1 MPKKD
6 INSAGAECSRA
17 RVRTR
22 SILRNSEIHRQTSE
36 MHKAIQFRDLQAMK
50 ILMQNKMDYFC
61 VGDGLNCFILAA
73 LTERGSENC
82 KWQLVLDMLEI
93 DLRGITSENEDGS
106 SLLMYF
112 ANCPLKIRHLVSLGA
127 NLNHVDK
134 AGNSVLMRSYQ
145 HRNPDCKAFLEL
157 LKLGAD
163 PNVPPNCGHDNLI
176 EFMLSSYHCLNLVGK
191 EAARKCLSHILQPE
205 YFDKISDSQF
215 KANPI
220 FKFIVEL
227 CDGAFGDLHCHS
239 NFWIEFLKTLPRTKL
254 LKHVNSSKYQ
264 SDEWTHFK
272 EFWDISD
279 SFLMDPLS
287 FFYFSMCIFGCS
299 RQRQDDYQ
307 WSVNMIQEMSTFLL
321 HYGFYVSDSPN
332 VLPPGLALMYNVT
345 QRNLSNPLEQRVPR
359 GLILVLLQENIPRL
373 LVNGDKILALMTPF
387 FLGNGP
393 EFNNMILK
401 ILRTLPN
408 NPALIFRNGVVK
420 YIAGLDDIGI
430 TENTE
435 DAQKLVDNVNQL
447 IEGNLCQA
455 DAVLLSHYKVHLK
468 LNEISLDGS
477 WFPVTLQELCRRL
490 IRDQIHCSLKNKGG
504 DLSCSIKNLG
514 DMSYISSPL
523 VKYLLVFQ

>member
-1 MPKKD
+1 MLKKTQEGSSSKTELNYTTQ
-6 INSAGAECSRA
+6 IKQC
-17 RVRTR
+17 
-22 SILRNSEIHRQTSE
+22 LKKTSTQP
-36 MHKAIQFRDLQAMK
+36 ALDAPGPGDLQAMK
-50 ILMQNKMDYFC
+50 FLMQNEMDSFC

-163 PNVPPNCGHDNLI
+163 PNVPPNCGHDNII
-176 EFMLSSYHCLNLVGK
+176 EFMLSSYHCLNLASK

-205 YFDKISDSQF
+205 YFEKISDLQF

-220 FKFIVEL
+220 FKFIGEL

-239 NFWIEFLKTLPRTKL
+239 NFWMEFLKTLPRTKL

-264 SDEWTHFK
+264 TDEWIHFK
-272 EFWDISD
+272 EFWDVPD

-287 FFYFSMCIFGCS
+287 FFYFSVCIFGCS

-307 WSVNMIQEMSTFLL
+307 C
-321 HYGFYVSDSPN
+321 DSPD

-345 QRNLSNPLEQRVPR
+345 QRNLSNPFEQRVSR

-408 NPALIFRNGVVK
+408 NPALTFRNGVAK
-420 YIAGLDDIGI
+420 YMAGLDDIGI

-435 DAQKLVDNVNQL
+435 DAHKLVDNVNQL

-455 DAVLLSHYKVHLK
+455 DAKLLSYYEVHPK

-504 DLSCSIKNLG
+504 DLSSSIKNLCE
-514 DMSYISSPL
+514 MSYISPPL